1 MDIDAGRSLRGRGLL
16 GTRVTEANGMTPC
29 SYGGAIHKASR
40 FLPAFF
46 HPSLT
51 CIHDPFKFQR
61 ECVVSKEKSIKST
74 GYEVRRYFTPSSI
87 TASQTPKLRKVRAQD
102 PHVLPLTYQS
112 LLDSQDRS
120 VRLLELKP
128 QTAANRATALR
139 TFLRANSLTIDDVV
153 GNEMRLAYTAAIE
166 RMIAALTNEGQSA
179 RNISNTR
186 SAFSHFRD
194 AVIDFDT
201 NRAIHNEQ
209 ATPFQSALKS
219 VMADT
224 PVKRVA
230 KLSAI
235 PPDMLRGW
243 LLGKQPRPSS
253 VRYLVRLENFF
264 GLEKNSL
271 VTLSGTKP
279 RNFKAR
285 LSEVQSAIEYNKT
298 VAALSRQTYCCK
310 PEVGSPLRQQW
321 ADFLRYK
328 TAAVPRLLRTKRG
341 KWRISPCPVTAPT
354 KSNWWAFCDDKE
366 VATAR
371 VAWHKTSSYLGWLQ
385 LTIEDG
391 GKGLAPEQTET
402 LAWLAV
408 PDYIEE
414 FLDWGKERVG
424 KRNQGTTQFLAYIAS
439 VVRPRH
445 GYLWQQPKM
454 LATLPIEYQS
464 EDWKTLCE
472 RQFTLTEQL
481 VSAFHGEIEVSRDSF
496 EPIRTIIAL
505 PQPMEAAIDMV
516 QRMRA
521 ARPIGTPK
529 LEALWARDL
538 ALIKILLSNPLRKR
552 NLSHLTW
559 KPDNTGELYQQADN
573 SWWIRIPKIK
583 FKNRNGAAGDSI
595 YDVKVQESAWRDI
608 ERYIFFFRPK
618 LLKYPTDLV
627 FLKKIL
633 HTTTEHRPC
642 DDISSIAYKA
652 TAKYLPQSGG
662 FRAHA
667 FRHIVAT
674 SILKSE
680 GGTHKIA
687 AKVLND
693 RIATVEK
700 HYDGL
705 TSNDASEEMGRL
717 LGPYFN
723 RM

>member
-1 MDIDAGRSLRGRGLL
+1 M
-16 GTRVTEANGMTPC
+16 
-29 SYGGAIHKASR
+29 
-40 FLPAFF
+40 
-46 HPSLT
+46 
-51 CIHDPFKFQR
+51 
-61 ECVVSKEKSIKST
+61 SKEKSIKST
-74 GYEVRRYFTPSSI
+74 SYKLRRYFTPSSI
-87 TASQTPKLRKVRAQD
+87 TASQTPKMRKVRAHG

-112 LLDSQDRS
+112 LLDKQERS
-120 VRLLELKP
+120 VQLLELKP

-139 TFLRANSLTIDDVV
+139 AFLRANALTVDDVV
-153 GNEMRLAYTAAIE
+153 GDEMRLAFTAAVE
-166 RMIAALTNEGQSA
+166 RMIEVLANEGHSA

-186 SAFSHFRD
+186 SAFNHFRD
-194 AVIDFDT
+194 AIIDYDT
-201 NRAIHNEQ
+201 NLAIQREQ
-209 ATPFQSALKS
+209 ATPFQSALKG

-230 KLSAI
+230 KLSAV

-243 LLGKQPRPSS
+243 LLGKQPRTSS
-253 VRYLVRLENFF
+253 IRYLARLENFF

-285 LSEVQSAIEYNKT
+285 LGEVQSTIEYNKT
-298 VAALSRQTYCCK
+298 VTALSRQTYCCK
-310 PEVGSPLRQQW
+310 PAVDSPLRKQW
-321 ADFLRYK
+321 NDYLRYK
-328 TAAVPRLLRTKRG
+328 TAAAPALLRTKRG
-341 KWRISPCPVTAPT
+341 KWRFSPCPVTVPT
-354 KSNWWAFCDDKE
+354 ANNWWAFCDGRE
-366 VATAR
+366 VATAKI
-371 VAWHKTSSYLGWLQ
+371 AWHKTSSYLGWLQ
-385 LTIEDG
+385 MKTSDG
-391 GKGLAPEQTET
+391 GKGLSPEQTET
-402 LAWLAV
+402 FAWLAV

-414 FLDWGKERVG
+414 FLEWGRERVG
-424 KRNQGTTQFLAYIAS
+424 KRNQGTTQFLAFIAS
-439 VVRPRH
+439 LVRPRY
-445 GYLWQQPKM
+445 GYLWQQPEM
-454 LATLPIEYQS
+454 QATLPIHFQT

-496 EPIRTIIAL
+496 EPIRAIIAL

-521 ARPIGTPK
+521 ARPIGAPK

-538 ALIKILLSNPLRKR
+538 ALVKILLSNPLRKR

-559 KPDNTGELYQQADN
+559 KSDNTGDLYQRADK
-573 SWWIRIPKIK
+573 SWWIRVPKIK

-595 YDVKVQESAWRDI
+595 YDVRIQESAWRDI
-608 ERYIFFFRPK
+608 ERYIFNFRPK

-627 FLKKIL
+627 FLKKLL
-633 HTTTEHRPC
+633 HTTHEHRPIE
-642 DDISSIAYKA
+642 DISAIVYKL
-652 TAKYLPQSGG
+652 TVKFIPECGG

-680 GGTHKIA
+680 GGSHKLA

-693 RIATVEK
+693 RVSTVEK

-717 LGPYFN
+717 LGHCFN